1 MHTFFN
7 IITNTNEEIN
17 NQLIEI
23 GKLIGKKVFVKRYDS
38 LNGVYYND
46 NEVATT
52 FSVDDFEFYASDIL
66 NGEISLLT
74 IRYTAKFGR
83 YYLVTFKDL

>member
-1 MHTFFN
+1 MN
-7 IITNTNEEIN
+7 EISKQIIEV
-17 NQLIEI
+17 

-46 NEVATT
+46 SETPELFT
-52 FSVDDFEFYASDIL
+52 VDDFEYYAYDIL

-74 IRYTAKFGR
+74 IRYSPKFEK
-83 YYLVTFKDL
+83 YHLVTFKDL

>member
-1 MHTFFN
+1 MNKKEN
-7 IITNTNEEIN
+7 IVSEIELQVN
-17 NQLIEI
+17 DLK
-23 GKLIGKKVFVKRYDS
+23 KLIGKKVFVKRYDS

-46 NEVATT
+46 SEVATT

-74 IRYTAKFGR
+74 IRYTAKFGK